1 MNVHTC
7 FLAGA
12 CAVMLAACGAPSQ
25 ETTAPAAS
33 IDANAPWHLVNEES
47 RLTFVSI
54 KAGDVAEVH
63 TFNTMTGTVTADGGA
78 TIEVSL
84 DSVDTAIELRDERMR
99 AMLFETD
106 SHPALTM
113 SSRMALDAFSEMEEG
128 DRKRIE
134 TDITVNLHG
143 MEEVYFADLFV
154 TRIGPDKVLV
164 ESASPV
170 LVHAGD
176 FDLDTGLEALRE
188 VAALPS
194 ISPAVPVSVSFV
206 FEQ

>member
-12 CAVMLAACGAPSQ
+12 CAVMLAACDAPSPK
-25 ETTAPAAS
+25 TTAPAAS

-99 AMLFETD
+99 ALLST
-106 SHPALTM
+106 H
-113 SSRMALDAFSEMEEG
+113 
-128 DRKRIE
+128 
-134 TDITVNLHG
+134 TVLS
-143 MEEVYFADLFV
+143 
-154 TRIGPDKVLV
+154 K
-164 ESASPV
+164 S
-170 LVHAGD
+170 D
-176 FDLDTGLEALRE
+176 FC
-188 VAALPS
+188 
-194 ISPAVPVSVSFV
+194 
-206 FEQ
+206 Q